1 MHLAALNTIARISPA
16 APSLASAAT
25 ACGLALALVAC
36 GGASTPAASDATSVT
51 ASRSSDATSGGGTTT
66 LSAAPG
72 SKSQKAERRTNPA
85 WTPCHATFAPDP
97 KTDLTASVDQLA
109 KGCLDTTKMHMIDS
123 FKGTQ
128 SAANLPQAFP
138 FHADASHCYRAYAV
152 AASGIQ
158 DLDLL
163 IKDSAGAVAGED
175 STDDPTPVVQE
186 DGAVCFKAADDASV
200 VVSIGA
206 GSGAYAIQVWS
217 D

>member
-1 MHLAALNTIARISPA
+1 MLTPVAG
-16 APSLASAAT
+16 SA
-25 ACGLALALVAC
+25 
-36 GGASTPAASDATSVT
+36 
-51 ASRSSDATSGGGTTT
+51 
-66 LSAAPG
+66 
-72 SKSQKAERRTNPA
+72 SQKAERRASPA
-85 WTPCHATFAPDP
+85 WAPCHAAFTLDA
-97 KTDLTASVDQLA
+97 KADLATSVDQMA
-109 KGCLDTTKMHMIDS
+109 KACIDTTKMHMLDS

-138 FHADASHCYRAYAV
+138 FHAEAGHCYRAYAV
-152 AASGIQ
+152 AAPGIQ

-186 DGAVCFKAADDASV
+186 DGAICFKVADQASV

-206 GSGAYAIQVWS
+206 GSGGYAVQVWS